1 MRVASICVS
10 GLLLAVGF
18 VLSMGVIVVAA
29 LFMVN
34 GIHFGVGSAWQ
45 TETEGRFLVAPYQP
59 QTTRRAERRA
69 GPILNRP
76 RCPNLISFFQDL
88 FCLVCDLLP
97 LADRQTL

>member
-34 GIHFGVGSAWQ
+34 GIHFGVGSAWHACRLRQ
-45 TETEGRFLVAPYQP
+45 RAVFWWLRIS
-59 QTTRRAERRA
+59 RRRRA
-69 GPILNRP
+69 GRKEGLGP
-76 RCPNLISFFQDL
+76 F
-88 FCLVCDLLP
+88 
-97 LADRQTL
+97 

>member
-1 MRVASICVS
+1 MLSNRLANSMRVASICVS

-45 TETEGRFLVAPYQP
+45 TETEGRFFGGSVSA
-59 QTTRRAERRA
+59 
-69 GPILNRP
+69 
-76 RCPNLISFFQDL
+76 
-88 FCLVCDLLP
+88 
-97 LADRQTL
+97 ADDAQGGKKGWAHFK

>member
-34 GIHFGVGSAWQ
+34 GIHFGVGSACRLRQRAVFWWL
-45 TETEGRFLVAPYQP
+45 RIS
-59 QTTRRAERRA
+59 RRRRA
-69 GPILNRP
+69 GRKEGLGP
-76 RCPNLISFFQDL
+76 F
-88 FCLVCDLLP
+88 
-97 LADRQTL
+97 